1 MTIEAGTA
9 GGERAHDRDFFG
21 HPKGLRILFMTE
33 MWERFSYYGMRALLI
48 FYLTQHFLFGDDRA
62 FLIYGAYTALVYLTP
77 VIGGLLADRYLGSRK
92 AVTFGAILLVLGH
105 IGMAIEGPLAERLMG
120 AGGEMGV
127 ERDPF
132 FLNIFYLSL
141 ALIITGVGFLKANI
155 STIVGALYEK
165 SDARRDSGFTMFYMG
180 INLGAML
187 GALIAGWVGQT
198 VGWWAGFGLAGFGM
212 LFGLIQFQ
220 RGQKYLYGHADPPD
234 EAVLKEKVFAGLSRE
249 VLIYIGG
256 FGGVAL
262 IWQLIQHQEF
272 VGQLLDGFGL
282 IVLTGIMVFAFWK
295 CDREERGRMIVATIL
310 IMTSILFWA
319 LFEQAG
325 SSLNL
330 LADRNV
336 DRVIFGW
343 EIPAT
348 VFQSANPLFIVVLA
362 PFFSMLWVW
371 LSKIGREP
379 STPVKFGLGLA
390 QLGLGYIVLV
400 FGMGQAGGGLTPLI
414 WLILIYLLHTMGE
427 LCLSPVG
434 LSMVTKLSVTRVVGL
449 MMGAWFLASG
459 YANFVAG
466 RLAQLTSAD
475 THGGEV
481 ADAATAAATYI
492 DVYMKF
498 GLMAVASGVVM
509 ILISPI
515 LRKHMHGV
523 H

>member
-9 GGERAHDRDFFG
+9 VGERAHDKDFFG

-62 FLIYGAYTALVYLTP
+62 FLIYGAYTSMVYLTP

-105 IGMAIEGPLAERLMG
+105 IGMAIEGPISEQLIG

-127 ERDPF
+127 ERDPI

-187 GALIAGWVGQT
+187 GALVAGWVGQT
-198 VGWWAGFGLAGFGM
+198 VGWWAGFGLAGLGM

-234 EAVLKEKVFAGLSRE
+234 EGALKEKIFAGLSRE
-249 VLIYIGG
+249 ITIYIGG
-256 FGGVAL
+256 FLGVLL
-262 IWQLIQHQEF
+262 IWQMIQHQEF
-272 VGQLLDGFGL
+272 IGQLLDFFGL
-282 IVLTGIMVFAFWK
+282 LVLTAIFVFSFTK
-295 CDREERGRMIVATIL
+295 CTKEERDRMLVATVL

-336 DRVIFGW
+336 DRVVFGL
-343 EIPAT
+343 EIPAA
-348 VFQSANPLFIVVLA
+348 VFQSLNSLFIITLAPLFSI
-362 PFFSMLWVW
+362 MWIK
-371 LSKIGREP
+371 LSQKGREP
-379 STPVKFGLGLA
+379 STPVKFSLGIAL
-390 QLGLGYIVLV
+390 LGLGYLVLV
-400 FGMGQAGGGLTPLI
+400 FGMSQASDGITALI
-414 WLILIYLLHTMGE
+414 WLVLIYFLHTAGE

-434 LSMVTKLSVTRVVGL
+434 LSMITKLSVGRVVGM

-466 RLAQLTSAD
+466 RIAQMTSGAAEGSELAEGASA
-475 THGGEV
+475 
-481 ADAATAAATYI
+481 ADIYI
-492 DVYMKF
+492 DVYTNV
-498 GLMAVASGVVM
+498 GLLAVGVGVV
-509 ILISPI
+509 LFLVSPL
-515 LRKHMHGV
+515 LRKGMHGV